1 MCEIGAREARY
12 ASAPM
17 PRRTDIHSI
26 LVLGSGPIVIGQAC
40 EFDYSGTQ
48 ACRALKKAGYR
59 VVLVNSNPATIMT
72 DPEFSDA
79 TYIEPLVPEVVE
91 KIVEAERPDALLPT
105 VGGQTGINLAIALAE
120 RGVLDRFRVEVLGAS
135 IDALRLGEDR
145 LLFKQAMEE
154 VGLQVPR
161 SGYAGSLDEARAIVA
176 EIGFPVIIRPSFT
189 LGGEGG
195 GVAYNRD
202 ELEEV
207 VETAIHAS
215 PAGRVLIEQSV
226 LGWKEFE
233 LEVMRDQADNAI
245 VVCSVE
251 NVDAMGV
258 HTGDSITVAPQQTLS
273 DREYQAMRDDAFK
286 VIRRVGVATG
296 GSNIQF
302 AVDPKTGARVVIEMN
317 PRVSRSSALASK
329 ATGFPIAKI
338 AALLA
343 VGYTLDEIPN
353 DITGKTFAAFEP
365 TLDYTVVKIPRWA
378 FEKFPDAAPT
388 LGTSMKSVGEVMA
401 MGSTFKEALMK
412 GLAALELD
420 SGGTREQRVADPV
433 QLRGRLAVPN
443 WERIFAVF
451 AALRQGWTI
460 EELSGVSHIDPWF
473 LREMR
478 EIVELEAELACW
490 DLRSLPRPLLLRAK
504 SCGLTN
510 ARIAGLLHCP
520 ETELAAALAGV
531 TGGLRRVYKRVDTC
545 AAEFPALTP
554 YLYSTWGSEDETDPD
569 ERPKVVILG
578 SGPNRIGQGIE
589 FDYCCVHAAF
599 ALREAGYEAV
609 MINCNPE
616 TVSTDYDTS
625 DRLYFEPLTL
635 EHVLAVLEREKPQG
649 VIVQL
654 GGQTPLKLARGLAA
668 AGVPIWGTSPDA
680 IDLAEDR
687 KRFGALLAEE
697 GILQPENG
705 TATSSAEALEVARR
719 IGFPVVVR
727 PSYVLGGRAMA
738 IVYDETTLARYMR
751 EAADVSPGHPILI
764 DRFLEDAFELDVDLI
779 SDGRQAVIAGVLQ
792 HIEEAGIHSGDSA
805 AVLPPYRVTRAD
817 QDVMRDIARRL
828 ALRLGVVGLM
838 NVQFALQDGRI
849 YVLEVN
855 PRASRTVPFI
865 AKAVGLPLV
874 KIAVQAMAGKSLE
887 ELGFTDEPEV
897 PGVFVKAPVFPFRRF
912 PGTDPVL
919 GPEMKSTGEVMG
931 VSGAFGNAF
940 AKAWLGA
947 GHKLPLRGTAFLS
960 VHDRDKPSLLPIAR
974 RLSELGLELA
984 ATAGTA
990 AFLEQNGLAVRTML
1004 KVHEG
1009 RPHVVDHLINDEI
1022 DLVIN
1027 TPLGRASH
1035 EDDGAIRRAALK
1047 HDIPC
1052 ITTLSGATAAAEGIA
1067 ALQKDGLSVRPLQA
1081 IHRGVELERRRIEPG
1096 LV

>member
-1 MCEIGAREARY
+1 MLRA
-12 ASAPM
+12 M
-17 PRRTDIHSI
+17 PRRTDIRSI

-48 ACRALKKAGYR
+48 ACRALKKEGYR
-59 VVLVNSNPATIMT
+59 VILVNSNPATIMT
-72 DPEFSDA
+72 DPELSDA
-79 TYIEPLVPEVVE
+79 TYVEPLVPDVVE
-91 KIVEAERPDALLPT
+91 KILERERPDALLPT
-105 VGGQTGINLAIALAE
+105 VGGQTGINLAIALFE
-120 RGVLDRFRVEVLGAS
+120 RGALARLGVEVLGAD
-135 IDALRLGEDR
+135 IPALRLGEDR

-154 VGLQVPR
+154 IGLQVPK
-161 SGYAGSLDEARAIVA
+161 SGYAGSLEEAREITA
-176 EIGFPVIIRPSFT
+176 EIGYPVIVRPSFT

-195 GVAYNRD
+195 GVAFNRD

-207 VETAIHAS
+207 VAGALHAS
-215 PAGRVLIEQSV
+215 PAGRVLLEQSV

-233 LEVMRDQADNAI
+233 LEVMRDTADNAI

-251 NVDAMGV
+251 NFDAMGV

-302 AVDPKTGARVVIEMN
+302 GVDPKTGDRVVIEMN

-343 VGYTLDEIPN
+343 VGYTLDEVAN
-353 DITGKTFAAFEP
+353 DITGRTRAAFEP

-378 FEKFPDAAPT
+378 FEKFPESPPT

-401 MGSTFKEALMK
+401 IGSTFGEALMK

-420 SGGTREQRVADPV
+420 GSLAERERRMSDPV
-433 QLRGRLAVPN
+433 RLRGRLATPN
-443 WERIFAVF
+443 WERLFAVF
-451 AALRQGWTI
+451 AALRQGWTV
-460 EELSGVSHIDPWF
+460 EEVARLTHIDPWF
-473 LREMR
+473 LRE
-478 EIVELEAELACW
+478 IQAILDLEAELGCW
-490 DLRSLPRPLLLRAK
+490 DLRSVPRPLLRRAK
-504 SCGLTN
+504 G
-510 ARIAGLLHCP
+510 AGLMDARVASLLACR
-520 ETELAAALAGV
+520 EKELAAALAEAGI
-531 TGGLRRVYKRVDTC
+531 RRVYKRVDTC
-545 AAEFPALTP
+545 AAEFPATTP
-554 YLYSTWGSEDETDPD
+554 YLYSTWGDEDEVDAD
-569 ERPKVVILG
+569 DRPKVLILG

-599 ALREAGYEAV
+599 ALREAGYETL
-609 MINCNPE
+609 MLNCNPE

-635 EHVLAVLEREKPQG
+635 EHALSVIERERPQG

-668 AGVPIWGTSPDA
+668 AGVPIWGTQPEA

-687 KRFGALLAEE
+687 QRFGALLAEE

-705 TATSSAEALEVARR
+705 NAFSQEEAVEVARK

-738 IVYDETTLARYMR
+738 ICYDDETLGRYMR
-751 EAADVSPGHPILI
+751 EAADVSPGHPVLL
-764 DRFLEDAFELDVDLI
+764 DRFLEDAYEVDLDLLC
-779 SDGRQAVIAGVLQ
+779 DGRTAVVAGILQ
-792 HIEEAGIHSGDSA
+792 HIEEAGIHSGDSV
-805 AVLPPYRVTRAD
+805 AVLPPYRVSQED
-817 QDVMRDIARRL
+817 QDAMRDIARRL

-838 NVQFALQDGRI
+838 NVQFALKDGRI

-865 AKAVGLPLV
+865 AKAVGIPLV
-874 KIAVQAMAGKSLE
+874 KLAVRAMAGETLE
-887 ELGFTDEPEV
+887 SMGFTEEPRV

-912 PGTDPVL
+912 PGVDPVL

-931 VSGAFGNAF
+931 AGMTFGNAF

-947 GHKLPLRGTAFLS
+947 GHELPLSGTVFLS
-960 VHDRDKPSLLPIAR
+960 VHDRDKPSLVPVAR
-974 RLSELGLELA
+974 RLAELGFELT

-990 AFLEQNGLAVRTML
+990 AFLSERGLEVRTVQ

-1009 RPHVVDHLINDEI
+1009 RPHVVDHLINGDI
-1022 DLVIN
+1022 DLVVN

-1035 EDDGAIRRAALK
+1035 EDDGEIRRTALK

-1052 ITTLSGATAAAEGIA
+1052 ITTLSGAMAAAEGIA
-1067 ALQKDGLSVRPLQA
+1067 ALTRDSLSVRSLQEL
-1081 IHRGVELERRRIEPG
+1081 HRTD
-1096 LV
+1096 

>member
-1 MCEIGAREARY
+1 
-12 ASAPM
+12 M

-48 ACRALKKAGYR
+48 ACRALKRAGYR

-72 DPEFSDA
+72 DPELADA
-79 TYIEPLVPEVVE
+79 TYVEPLVPEVVE

-105 VGGQTGINLAIALAE
+105 VGGQTGINLAIALSE
-120 RGVLDRFRVEVLGAS
+120 RGVLDRCGVEVLGAD
-135 IDALRLGEDR
+135 IAALRLGEDR

-154 VGLQVPR
+154 IGLKVPK
-161 SGYAGSLDEARAIVA
+161 SGYAGSLEEAHAIVA
-176 EIGFPVIIRPSFT
+176 DIGYPVIIRPSFT

-195 GVAYNRD
+195 GVAYNRE

-207 VETAIHAS
+207 VATAIQAS
-215 PAGRVLIEQSV
+215 PAGRVLLEQSV

-233 LEVMRDQADNAI
+233 LEVMRDVADNAI

-273 DREYQAMRDDAFK
+273 DREYQAMRDEAFQ

-302 AVDPKTGARVVIEMN
+302 AVDPETGERVVIEMN

-378 FEKFPDAAPT
+378 FEKFPEAEPT

-420 SGGTREQRVADPV
+420 SAGTREQRVADPV

-451 AALRQGWTI
+451 AALRQGWTV
-460 EELSGVSHIDPWF
+460 EELNSVSHIDLWF

-478 EIVELEAELACW
+478 EIAELEAELACW
-490 DLRSLPRPLLLRAK
+490 DLRSLPPALLLRAK
-504 SCGLTN
+504 SFGLTN
-510 ARIAGLLHCP
+510 ARIAVLLHAP
-520 ETELAAALAGV
+520 EKEVAAAVEKGAAQGV
-531 TGGLRRVYKRVDTC
+531 RRVYKRVDTC

-554 YLYSTWGSEDETDPD
+554 YLYSTWGTEDETDPD

-578 SGPNRIGQGIE
+578 AGPNRIGQGIE
-589 FDYCCVHAAF
+589 FDYCCVHAAY
-599 ALREAGYEAV
+599 ALREAGFEAV

-705 TATSSAEALEVARR
+705 TATSAAEALEVARR

-738 IVYDETTLARYMR
+738 VVYDEETLTRYMR

-764 DRFLEDAFELDVDLI
+764 DRFLEDAFELDVDLLA
-779 SDGRQAVIAGVLQ
+779 DGQRAVIGGLLQ

-838 NVQFALQDGRI
+838 NVQFALQEGRI

-865 AKAVGLPLV
+865 AKAVGIPLV
-874 KIAVQAMAGKSLE
+874 KIAVQVMAGKSLE
-887 ELGFTDEPEV
+887 ELGFTAEPEV

-931 VSGAFGNAF
+931 VSNAFGHAF

-960 VHDRDKPSLLPIAR
+960 VHDRDKPPLLPIAR
-974 RLSELGLELA
+974 RLAELGFELA

-990 AFLEQNGLAVRTML
+990 GFLEENGLAVRTLL
-1004 KVHEG
+1004 KVHEA
-1009 RPHVVDHLINDEI
+1009 RPHVVDHMINGAI

-1047 HDIPC
+1047 YDIPC

-1067 ALQKDGLSVRPLQA
+1067 ALQKDRLSVRPLQE
-1081 IHRGVELERRRIEPG
+1081 IHRGVARATIVPG
-1096 LV
+1096 IGGL